1 MTTTVI
7 FVYLAL
13 VVAVGTLSHKLFRG
27 TGEDYFVASRSFGTF
42 LLLMSLFG
50 ANMTAFAI
58 LGASGEAYHEGI
70 GVFALMASSSALII
84 PTVFYF
90 IGTRLWSLGKRHGYL
105 SQIQYFR
112 QRYDS
117 DFLGLALFF
126 VITAL
131 MIPYIL
137 VGFMGS
143 GITLNQI
150 TNNQL
155 PAWLGGLIV
164 CAVTLAYVTYGGMRG
179 TVWVNTF
186 QVLVFMTFG
195 LAAFIVIFKKLGGVE
210 NGMAIVAAKHPD
222 LLIRGE
228 KILPLQLLSYT
239 CIPLSVGM
247 FPHMFLHWLTAK
259 RAATFRYTL
268 VFYPLCIAIVWVPSV
283 LLGVLGSSVD
293 FPDGKMPAANA
304 VLIKM
309 ISVYAPG
316 VLAGFLGAGVLS
328 AIMNSMDSQALAI
341 GNMFTQDIVRHYG
354 FHDKMNEKQQV
365 WFGRLFVVSVIVLT
379 YALSLIVDRSIFKI
393 SVWAF
398 TGFAALFPVVVAA
411 VFWKRSTK
419 YGALASI
426 LSVVVLWIYF
436 FVQAADAPN
445 YSVGGSGIMPVA
457 VILAVSAAA
466 MIIVSLMTK
475 PPAQE
480 VLDKFFASDGYVLS
494 EKGLR
499 ESEKV
504 VHSRM

>member
-1 MTTTVI
+1 MTITVI

-13 VVAVGTLSHKLFRG
+13 VLAVGTLSHKLFRG
-27 TGEDYFVASRSFGTF
+27 TGEDFFVASRSFGTF

-90 IGTRLWSLGKRHGYL
+90 IGTRIWSLGKRHGYL
-105 SQIQYFR
+105 TQIQYFR

-117 DFLGLALFF
+117 DFLGLALFA

-150 TNNQL
+150 TNGQL

-164 CAVTLAYVTYGGMRG
+164 CVVTLAYVTYGGMRG

-210 NGMAIVAAKHPD
+210 NGMAMVAAKHPE
-222 LLIRGE
+222 LLIRGD
-228 KILPLQLLSYT
+228 KIQPLQLLSYT

-268 VFYPLCIAIVWVPSV
+268 VYYPLCIAIVWIPSV
-283 LLGVLGSSVD
+283 LLGVLGSVD
-293 FPDGKMPAANA
+293 FPDLKGPAANS
-304 VLIKM
+304 VLANM
-309 ISVYAPG
+309 IALYAPG
-316 VLAGFLGAGVLS
+316 ALAGFLAAGVLS
-328 AIMNSMDSQALAI
+328 AIMNSMDSQALAV
-341 GNMFTQDIVRHYG
+341 GTMFTQDIVKHYG
-354 FHDKMNEKQQV
+354 FHDRMTEKKQLLY
-365 WFGRLFVVSVIVLT
+365 GRLFVAAVIIITFV
-379 YALSLIVDRSIFKI
+379 LSLVVNRSIFKI

-398 TGFAALFPVVVAA
+398 TGFAAMFPIVAA
-411 VFWKRSTK
+411 ALFWKRSTK
-419 YGALASI
+419 YGALASVF
-426 LSVVVLWIYF
+426 SVVVLWIYF
-436 FVQAADAPN
+436 FIQAGDKPD
-445 YSVGGSGIMPVA
+445 YTVGGTGVMPVA

-466 MIIVSLMTK
+466 MVIVSLLTK
-475 PPAQE
+475 PPKQE
-480 VLDKFFASDGYVLS
+480 ILDKFFASDGMLPSTKKLS
-494 EKGLR
+494 ETG
-499 ESEKV
+499 KV
-504 VHSRM
+504 VASRT